1 MISRKLT
8 RISILISLASLLN
21 TTSAEA
27 QKPETTGKPS
37 AAERS
42 PAERSPARP
51 NAARPNAARPNI
63 VFILVDDMGWGDL
76 GVFWQQQRKQAN
88 NRSEPWQYTPSLD
101 AMARNGAMLT
111 NHYCAAPVCAP
122 SRASLMLGVSQGHA
136 NIRNNQFDK
145 ALQDTY
151 TMPSV
156 LRQAGYSTSL
166 VGKWGMQGADA
177 QAPDWPAH
185 PLNRG
190 FDYSYA
196 YIRHIDGH
204 EHYPVEGIYRG
215 KKEVWEN
222 RTQVSAG
229 LAKSF
234 TTDLWTAKA
243 KDVIKQQ
250 AGKASPFFLYVA
262 YDVPHAVLELPT
274 QAYPKGG
281 GLTGGLQWLGTPGT
295 MINTASG
302 MPDSY
307 IHPDYSTATYDHDKN
322 PATPEKAWPDVYKRY
337 ATLCRRIDD
346 GVGDILQL
354 LTDLKIDRN
363 TLVVFTSDNGPSIE
377 SYLKEEYEPNFF
389 NSFGP
394 FDGIKR
400 DVWEGGLRMPTLVQW
415 PGRIAPKGIIDK
427 PSALYDWL
435 ATFADAAQIPAP
447 ARTDGVSLLPSLTGK
462 GQQHES
468 LVYIE
473 YENNGTTPGFEEFAP
488 NHRGRKRNQM
498 QKIRLG
504 DFVGV
509 RYDIKSGDDNF
520 EIYNVVTDPQESRN
534 LANEAS
540 YQLMQKTFKERVT
553 QVRRPDPESPRP
565 YDLIPMAAV
574 DGTELA
580 PGLSWSV
587 YEGPFPWVS
596 DLVGYQATKSG
607 IRPDTDL
614 ASLGTEAGMICLE
627 GYVSIPKDGTY
638 QFSISGNGSYLF
650 RLHNALILD
659 RSFPDQTSLRLPLSA
674 TVNLKAGYHPF
685 KIYYH
690 HNGKGKPSL
699 NWAWQADGIPEQP
712 VPPAVLF
719 HSVTATKATHRP

>member
-1 MISRKLT
+1 MSSRKLT
-8 RISILISLASLLN
+8 SISILISLVAGLLN
-21 TTSAEA
+21 ALPVEA
-27 QKPETTGKPS
+27 QQPKTTNKPTVT
-37 AAERS
+37 ERS
-42 PAERSPARP
+42 PT
-51 NAARPNAARPNI
+51 RPNAARPNI
-63 VFILVDDMGWGDL
+63 IFILVDDMGWGDL
-76 GVFWQQQRKQAN
+76 GVFWQQQRKKAN
-88 NRSEPWQYTPSLD
+88 NRSEPWQFTPSLD
-101 AMARNGAMLT
+101 AMAQNGVMLT

-156 LRQAGYSTSL
+156 LRQAGYSTTL

-190 FDYSYA
+190 FEYSYA
-196 YIRHIDGH
+196 YMRHIDGH
-204 EHYPVEGIYRG
+204 EHYPAEGIYRG

-222 RTQVSAG
+222 RTEVSAG

-250 AGKASPFFLYVA
+250 VSNTKLNAAHPFFLFLA
-262 YDVPHAVLELPT
+262 YDVPHAALELPT
-274 QAYPKGG
+274 QAYPKGR
-281 GLTGGLQWLGTPGT
+281 GLTGGLQWLGTPGA

-302 MPDSY
+302 IPDSY
-307 IHPDYSTATYDHDKN
+307 IHADYATATYDHDKN
-322 PATPEKAWPDVYKRY
+322 PTTPERAWPDVYKRY

-354 LTDLKIDRN
+354 LKDLKIDQN

-377 SYLKEEYEPNFF
+377 SYLKDEYEPTFF

-415 PGRIAPKGIIDK
+415 PGMIAPKGVIDK

-462 GQQHES
+462 GQQRES

-473 YENNGTTPGFEEFAP
+473 YENNGTTPGFAEFAP
-488 NHRGRKRNQM
+488 NHRDRKRNQM

-509 RYDIKSGDDNF
+509 RYDIKATDDNF

-534 LANEAS
+534 LANEPN

-553 QVRRPDPESPRP
+553 QVRRPDPEAPRP
-565 YDLIPMAAV
+565 YDLAPVAAV
-574 DGTELA
+574 DVAKLI
-580 PGLSWSV
+580 PGVSWSV
-587 YEGPFPWVS
+587 YEGQFPWVS
-596 DLVGYQATKSG
+596 DLIGYQATKLG
-607 IRPDTDL
+607 IRPNTDL
-614 ASLGTEAGMICLE
+614 VDSGTQEGMICQE
-627 GYVSIPKDGTY
+627 GYVNIPKDGLY
-638 QFSISGNGSYLF
+638 QFSVGGNGSYVF
-650 RLHNALILD
+650 RLHNALVLD
-659 RSFPDQTSLRLPLSA
+659 RSYPDQPSLRLPLSA
-674 TVNLKAGYHPF
+674 TVNLKAGYPPF

-690 HNGKGKPSL
+690 HNGKGKPGL
-699 NWAWQADGIPEQP
+699 NWTWQADGIPEQP
-712 VPPAVLF
+712 VPSAALF
-719 HSVTATKATHRP
+719 HSVTATQPASRPSR